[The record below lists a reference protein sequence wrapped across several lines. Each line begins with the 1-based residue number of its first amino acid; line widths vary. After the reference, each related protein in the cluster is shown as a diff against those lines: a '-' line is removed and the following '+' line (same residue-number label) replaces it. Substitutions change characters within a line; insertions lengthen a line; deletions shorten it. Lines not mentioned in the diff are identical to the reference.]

1 MCSQLPLKTQDVKW
15 HVGKFTAPLRF
26 SLAPKGGRKHVDGA
40 WRRARGGRCFSDKH
54 LIYQQHRLR
63 QEESLFKFSELF

>member
-26 SLAPKGGRKHVDGA
+26 SLAPKEEGNTSMACGGE
-40 WRRARGGRCFSDKH
+40 
-54 LIYQQHRLR
+54 
-63 QEESLFKFSELF
+63 QEEGAAFQTDTLFTNSTG